1 MEDNSVEFTVDLGVE
16 TLLRILEDRNIDP
29 DTIYVVSMK
38 ESFKDNDTVEVSQR
52 FQCVRIENIQEEQID
67 EITKHNS

>member
-1 MEDNSVEFTVDLGVE
+1 MEENKVEVTVDLGVE

-29 DTIYVVSMK
+29 DSIYVISME

-52 FQCVRIENIQEEQID
+52 FQAVRIENIQEG
-67 EITKHNS
+67 K